1 MRSAISQQTT
11 RPIAVESSEALA
23 LPIVWRGHASHANEK
38 THRRLDTGRDRVGL
52 PADADG
58 PVTVAKAQTRTR
70 RIERATIMPDF
81 FERTPRINFEQ
92 VLAFLAVP
100 APEK

>member
-1 MRSAISQQTT
+1 MFYPDRKIDDRYYVTVVETTDGRSI
-11 RPIAVESSEALA
+11 
-23 LPIVWRGHASHANEK
+23 RGVMVTDDAQSLVLK
-38 THRRLDTGRDRVGL
+38 T
-52 PADADG
+52 ADADG
-58 PVTVAKAQTRTR
+58 PVTLAKAQIRTR
-70 RIERATIMPDF
+70 RTERATIMPDF

>member
-1 MRSAISQQTT
+1 MVETTDGRSI
-11 RPIAVESSEALA
+11 
-23 LPIVWRGHASHANEK
+23 RGVVVKDDAQNLVLK
-38 THRRLDTGRDRVGL
+38 T
-52 PADADG
+52 ADADG